1 MAFPTVT
8 RYSSGEDFGRWLRET
23 DRYLAA
29 VGIQDSKRKSAVLLH
44 LIGPDVADL
53 VDTLPEEASTTAE
66 ADEYDKL
73 KKKLTAY
80 LSPVRNTVAERS
92 AFHQMRMEAS
102 EDLEHFLGRLRAQ
115 IALCSYPA
123 TETDTELRDQCV
135 LGCRAGLQEKLV
147 QLAASKGDKLTL
159 EEVRQAGRAHRDLQ
173 QLSAQLAATRAT
185 ERPAAVGNQPPYP
198 LEQHSVDAVGGRP
211 DSGRAAASRG
221 RRAVRC
227 FHCGT
232 LGHLRRDCPVR
243 QDQQQQQQHRPAT
256 GRGRPAQQQQPR
268 RPRGRERDGGTADG
282 GGADGR
288 RPETRRCFRCNKAGH
303 LRHQCP
309 QQDDADMWGID
320 FGFGS
325 INSVNLTQAV
335 TVTVPV
341 NGVKINM
348 LVDSGSPVTAV
359 GRDTLIPGLH
369 LRPSPLH
376 LTSFTGHVIPL
387 IGEGQV
393 SVRFRGRDHR
403 LRLVVVDLPGERR
416 LLGRDWMSALNI
428 SASGEAAVLTVGPGG
443 MAADLQAVCDRHAP
457 VFDGRPGR
465 IKGSKAH
472 LVLRPDAQP
481 VSRPVRLPPYA
492 LKPAVE
498 RELDRWV
505 EAGIAEKIGPNDALG
520 WGTPLVTVPRADGG
534 VRLCG
539 DYRLTVNPQLQMAT
553 HPTPTPEDIFANVR
567 GQQFCKL
574 DLKDAFLQLELG
586 EESRDMTTV
595 VTHRGRYRMLALP
608 FGISACSSIFQSA
621 IDHILDGIDG
631 CVAYQDDLL
640 IAGADRVE
648 LAERLDRVLA
658 RLEQHGV
665 KLKREKCRLGLNEV
679 QYLGWCISANGLR
692 PVKDKVEAV
701 LDMPDPK
708 DVKAL
713 RSILGSINYYQ
724 RLLPNLS
731 TLLAPLYRLLQKGV
745 PWEWSGECRR
755 ALTQVRRLLAG
766 DTVLKRYEPEA
777 PLKLVTDSSE
787 VGVGA
792 VLIQP
797 DGEGLERPVMYA
809 SRTLTGTERKYPMV
823 EKEALAVS
831 FAVKRFGQFLY
842 GRRWTLVT
850 DNRALSRILCPER
863 ELPTLAAARLQR
875 YALQLAA
882 FTYDVEL
889 RPSEKMHLA
898 DSLSRMA
905 VPGRPADEPADAEE
919 DNSGGSHLLFMDGV
933 APVLT
938 AGQIATAT
946 RRDRLLSRVLAYTH
960 SGWPD
965 RVEPE
970 LAPFQ
975 RRREELSTDLG
986 CLLWG
991 GRTVIPQC
999 LRRQVL
1005 EELHE
1010 GHLGSAKM
1018 KGVARRY
1025 VWWPGMD
1032 AELEAMAR
1040 DCAACMEKRG
1050 APPRAELHPWEP
1062 TDSCWFRVHID
1073 FAGPFQGT
1081 SFLIVYDSY
1090 SRWVE
1095 AVPMRETT
1103 TENTV
1108 RVLREIFARFGLPVQ
1123 LVSDN
1128 GPQLTAAAFEYFL
1141 QSNGVRHIRTAPWHP
1156 SSNGAAERAVQT
1168 IKNALKAAVRDGG
1181 TLSQRLQ
1188 RFLLAYRAAPHAVT
1202 GRSPAE
1208 MFLGR
1213 NVRTTLDLLKP
1224 DVSVRQREE
1233 KLRQWQSAGGRDR
1246 PFAIGDHVWTRAYG
1260 GAAKWRRGVIM
1271 ARTGPLSYEIDVDG
1285 SAIWS
1290 RHADQL
1296 RHAGAP
1302 RDPDTSVE
1310 PSAVPG
1316 PGAVGWPGATHG
1328 GGIVSGR
1335 GAACGPGAIG
1345 GTGQRQRLGSGQ
1357 EPGHGPGQQRHEQ
1370 RPGTGAAGGSGAAS
1384 SPGTVPVSS
1393 GPGSDPVPTSGTCTP
1408 GRSPADG
1415 RPGTDAGSNADT
1427 TGRPE
1432 TDAPRVGEDRVR
1444 QLGTGNGASPAD
1456 QPVTAG
1462 TQAVNAGA
1470 GTSTRGGR
1478 RSGRRRKATRRLITE
1493 L

>member
-1 MAFPTVT
+1 M
-8 RYSSGEDFGRWLRET
+8 
-23 DRYLAA
+23 AA
-29 VGIQDSKRKSAVLLH
+29 VGIQDSNRKSAVLLH
-44 LIGPDVADL
+44 LIGPDVADI
-53 VDTLPEEASTTAE
+53 VDTLPEETDATAE
-66 ADEYDKL
+66 ADDYDKL

-173 QLSAQLAATRAT
+173 QLGAQLAATR
-185 ERPAAVGNQPPYP
+185 
-198 LEQHSVDAVGGRP
+198 D
-211 DSGRAAASRG
+211 
-221 RRAVRC
+221 
-227 FHCGT
+227 
-232 LGHLRRDCPVR
+232 
-243 QDQQQQQQHRPAT
+243 QQQQQHRPAT

-288 RPETRRCFRCNKAGH
+288 RPETRRCFKCNKVGH

-309 QQDDADMWGID
+309 QKDDTDMWGID

-359 GRDTLIPGLH
+359 GRDTLIPGLQ

-443 MAADLQAVCDRHAP
+443 VAADLQAVCDRHAP

-465 IKGSKAH
+465 IKGTKAH
-472 LVLRPDAQP
+472 LVLKPDAQP

-534 VRLCG
+534 IRLCG

-640 IAGADRVE
+640 IVGADRVE
-648 LAERLDRVLA
+648 LAQRLDRVLA

-665 KLKREKCRLGLNEV
+665 KLKREKCRLGLDEV

-692 PVKDKVEAV
+692 PVKDKVQAV

-713 RSILGSINYYQ
+713 RSILGSITYYQ

-745 PWEWSGECRR
+745 PWEWSSECRH
-755 ALTQVRRLLAG
+755 ALTQVRQLLAG

-777 PLKLVTDSSE
+777 PLKPVTDSSE

-792 VLIQP
+792 VLTQP
-797 DGEGLERPVMYA
+797 DGEGLERPIMYA

-889 RPSEKMHLA
+889 RPSENMHLA

-905 VPGRPADEPADAEE
+905 VPGRPLRPSEDMHLADSLSRMAVPGGEVEPADAE
-919 DNSGGSHLLFMDGV
+919 DDTSGGSYLLFMDGV

-938 AGQIATAT
+938 AKQLAAAT
-946 RRDRLLSRVLAYTH
+946 RRDRVLSRVLTYVH
-960 SGWPD
+960 SGWPGQ
-965 RVEPE
+965 VEQE
-970 LAPFQ
+970 LAPFRQ
-975 RRREELSTDLG
+975 RRDELSTDLG

-991 GRTVIPQC
+991 GRTVVPHC
-999 LRRQVL
+999 LRQQVL
-1005 EELHE
+1005 AELHQ

-1032 AELEAMAR
+1032 AELEALAR

-1073 FAGPFQGT
+1073 FAGPFQG
-1081 SFLIVYDSY
+1081 SFFLIVYDSY

-1095 AVPMRETT
+1095 AVPMRETS
-1103 TENTV
+1103 TESTV
-1108 RVLREIFARFGLPVQ
+1108 RVLREMFARFGLPVQ
-1123 LVSDN
+1123 VVSDN
-1128 GPQLTAAAFEYFL
+1128 GPQLTATAFSQFL
-1141 QSNGVRHIRTAPWHP
+1141 NSNGIRHIRTAPWHP

-1168 IKNALKAAVRDGG
+1168 VKNGLKAALKDGG

-1188 RFLLAYRAAPHAVT
+1188 RFLLAYRVAPHATT

-1208 MFLGR
+1208 MMLGR
-1213 NVRTTLDLLKP
+1213 NVRTNLDLLKP
-1224 DVSVRQREE
+1224 DVDVRQREE
-1233 KLRQWQSAGGRDR
+1233 KLRQWQAGR
-1246 PFAIGDHVWTRAYG
+1246 PGHNRQFSIGDHVWTRAYG
-1260 GAAKWRRGVIM
+1260 GPSKWRRGVIT
-1271 ARTGPLSYEIDVDG
+1271 ARTGPLSFEVDVG

-1296 RHAGAP
+1296 R
-1302 RDPDTSVE
+1302 
-1310 PSAVPG
+1310 
-1316 PGAVGWPGATHG
+1316 
-1328 GGIVSGR
+1328 
-1335 GAACGPGAIG
+1335 
-1345 GTGQRQRLGSGQ
+1345 L
-1357 EPGHGPGQQRHEQ
+1357 
-1370 RPGTGAAGGSGAAS
+1370 
-1384 SPGTVPVSS
+1384 
-1393 GPGSDPVPTSGTCTP
+1393 
-1408 GRSPADG
+1408 
-1415 RPGTDAGSNADT
+1415 
-1427 TGRPE
+1427 
-1432 TDAPRVGEDRVR
+1432 
-1444 QLGTGNGASPAD
+1444 
-1456 QPVTAG
+1456 AG
-1462 TQAVNAGA
+1462 TQQAAAASDGAEEISRQPTVAAPNPLANAPA
-1470 GTSTRGGR
+1470 PD
-1478 RSGRRRKATRRLITE
+1478 
-1493 L
+1493 